1 MTGLW
6 AASCPLLTRSRFWP
20 CAVLYLTRAPV
31 RQEGTNPPRPCA
43 HLQSMARS
51 RTLLLPALL
60 LLLLLAAAADQ
71 PGDAAVEAPTLC
83 PALESVATGV
93 ALFCAGRLPTE
104 PCCQALAQAGAACL
118 CSLASSP
125 PLVAAALNATELL
138 RLYAGCAQGA
148 SSVVCDGGEAAGAST
163 SSSDRNSP
171 GPCMPE
177 TLADQMG
184 LFCAGGKAP
193 TANCCEAVVAAVGMG
208 AGDAPCFCGAV
219 RASGIGFPRVVG
231 IYAAC
236 GGLRRGLAADLV
248 KSCAR
253 IPNA

>member
-1 MTGLW
+1 
-6 AASCPLLTRSRFWP
+6 
-20 CAVLYLTRAPV
+20 
-31 RQEGTNPPRPCA
+31 
-43 HLQSMARS
+43 MARS

-60 LLLLLAAAADQ
+60 LLATAAHQ
-71 PGDAAVEAPTLC
+71 PHPGDAAEAPALC
-83 PALESVATGV
+83 PEPESVATGV

-104 PCCQALAQAGAACL
+104 PCCQTLAQAGAACL

-125 PLVAAALNATELL
+125 PLVAASLNATELL
-138 RLYAGCAQGA
+138 RLYAGCGQGA
-148 SSVVCDGGEAAGAST
+148 SSSSSSVVCDGGEAASTAITGAS
-163 SSSDRNSP
+163 SSSDRNSS

-184 LFCAGGKAP
+184 LFCGGGKASAPP

-208 AGDAPCFCGAV
+208 AGDSPCFCGAL
-219 RASGIGFPRVVG
+219 RASGIGFRRIVG

-236 GGLRRGLAADLV
+236 GGLRMGLAGDLV

-253 IPNA
+253 IPKTPSFVSCCRSVVAGHVLGLGTSCFSSRY